1 MTQAP
6 GIFYEANRNG
16 IAMPVEE
23 SYKDKP
29 IDYID
34 PAPKPL
40 TIVIPFIEYVERV
53 KRIKLDAWQR
63 NFCQRLEDA
72 AVGRINQRTWAVI
85 HAEGQLGKSI
95 ILVQAFSAW
104 LLGHD
109 PLHRIALATYNVTRS
124 QRHSKVV
131 IGIMNLPVHKEIFPN
146 PDGWVDEKTS
156 KEKWSTA
163 ARIKLNDGQDSF
175 NPVGLQSG
183 LTGSGFDTLLIDD
196 PYADQKEA
204 FSETNRS
211 NLQEFWD
218 FTVMSRMGTFT
229 NVFGMF
235 HRYHVEDLAG
245 YLLDKGSF
253 DYWRYATVC
262 DGPYIHDET
271 GQKFDDPLGRE
282 IGEYISPERRPPS
295 YYTDTRKNA
304 RVWNSMFQG
313 RPSSEEGE
321 FFLIN
326 KVPKLTPAETAIR
339 RQECSVIVRAWDG
352 AATEDGGDYSV
363 GGEIGM
369 SPDGRVTIFG
379 GVRKQVESAGRDE
392 LMLHT
397 ARRDGFDTVI
407 TFPDDPG
414 AAGKT
419 AVYHVQ
425 QLLKGFTVNPRP
437 TSGSKEDRA
446 RSFASAVNSGMV
458 SFGADI
464 DDEFYKEA
472 KKELRNFPLSD
483 HDDIVDALADG
494 YNECFERVSK
504 GLVLKNFTPQLSI
517 RTWDEFAARFRIT
530 DKIPTAFTVY
540 AAVFITPAANRA
552 NSVVII
558 ARPPQIEQMPDTL
571 FLLAEYKEWT
581 DDVSG
586 AFEWLDATLQAKF
599 ENPKATTIWLHP
611 DSATFRPVIWQKLH
625 CPVMIFG
632 GDDLAGISELNWYLH
647 DLNKP
652 CELNAGKNATRLY
665 AIIEDAGQLT
675 VPVDARGLVGFR
687 QESGTWNYKDNG
699 EPSAVAAV
707 LQGVRMVCHSF
718 HTGSRS
724 MTDQEKIIHAMPSYM
739 QSPVDEHAAV
749 ARNMYLQKRAKE
761 LDKPRTSRYS
771 SGVDAWQNARK

>member
-1 MTQAP
+1 MTVP
-6 GIFYEANRNG
+6 IDTKIKI
-16 IAMPVEE
+16 IAKLNEKEHKYGYVRPQ
-23 SYKDKP
+23 SYKNKP

-34 PAPKPL
+34 PAPRPIILK
-40 TIVIPFIEYVERV
+40 IPFGEYVERV

-72 AVGRINQRTWAVI
+72 AVGRTEKRVWAVI

-131 IGIMNLPVHKEIFPN
+131 IGIMNLAIHKQIFTD

-204 FSETNRS
+204 FSETIRT

-218 FTVMSRMGTFT
+218 FTVMSRMGTHT

-245 YLLDKGSF
+245 YLLDKGQF
-253 DYWRYATVC
+253 DYWRYATIC

-271 GQKFDDPLGRE
+271 GQKFEDPLGRQ
-282 IGEYISPERRPPS
+282 IGEYISPERRPPH
-295 YYTDTRKNA
+295 YYNDARKNS

-321 FFLIN
+321 FFQ
-326 KVPKLTPAETAIR
+326 VTKLPRLSPEETLKR
-339 RQECSVIVRAWDG
+339 RQECAVIVRAWDG
-352 AATEDGGDYSV
+352 AATEAGGDYSV
-363 GGEIGM
+363 GTEIGM
-369 SPDGRVTIFG
+369 SADKRVTIFS
-379 GVRKQVESAGRDE
+379 GVRAQVESAGRDE
-392 LMLHT
+392 LQLRT
-397 ARRDGFDTVI
+397 AHKDGFDTVI

-419 AVYHVQ
+419 ALYHVT
-425 QLLKGFTVNPRP
+425 QLLKDFTVSPRS

-458 SFGADI
+458 DFGSDV
-464 DDEFYKEA
+464 DDEFFKEA

-483 HDDIVDALADG
+483 HDDIVDSCADG
-494 YNECFERVSK
+494 YNECFERISK
-504 GLVLKNFTPQLSI
+504 GLVVKNFSVTENLQL
-517 RTWDEFAARFRIT
+517 WAEFAIKFGAKIPVHWTTYAALRIT
-530 DKIPTAFTVY
+530 PDASMPNSAVIVTR
-540 AAVFITPAANRA
+540 AAQNTGLT
-552 NSVVII
+552 
-558 ARPPQIEQMPDTL
+558 DTL
-571 FLLAEYKEWT
+571 FVVAEYKEYT
-581 DDVSG
+581 SDYELL
-586 AFEWLDATLQAKF
+586 FEWLDATLK
-599 ENPKATTIWLHP
+599 EKCDGEKTVTVWLHP
-611 DSATFRPVIWQKLH
+611 DSEQYRTMLWQKYKRM
-625 CPVMIFG
+625 VMLF
-632 GDDLAGISELNWYLH
+632 AGNDIDGITELNWYIG
-647 DLNKP
+647 
-652 CELNAGKNATRLY
+652 EGKLKGLITSDQLVVAADSRGLY
-665 AIIEDAGQLT
+665 A
-675 VPVDARGLVGFR
+675 FR
-687 QESGTWNYKDNG
+687 QEAMTWGYNQKG
-699 EPSAVAAV
+699 EPNGVGAV
-707 LQGVRMVCHSF
+707 LDCLRLLTHNFRTMPADF
-718 HTGSRS
+718 TRE
-724 MTDQEKIIHAMPSYM
+724 EKIEMAMPQYLKTEHIQTM
-739 QSPVDEHAAV
+739 PEHARDLALSRRQIEEKRITKEMDAPIRGPHLKF
-749 ARNMYLQKRAKE
+749 ARR
-761 LDKPRTSRYS
+761 
-771 SGVDAWQNARK
+771 